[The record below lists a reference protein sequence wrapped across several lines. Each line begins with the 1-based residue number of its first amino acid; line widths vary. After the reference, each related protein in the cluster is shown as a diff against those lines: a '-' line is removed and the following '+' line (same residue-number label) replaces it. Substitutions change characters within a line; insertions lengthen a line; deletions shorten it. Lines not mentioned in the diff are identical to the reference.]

1 MAIDEDQDEVYYYN
15 RYYSVDDYNLFVDM
29 MMINLL
35 CLIENI
41 ELQLFTESNE
51 L

>member
-1 MAIDEDQDEVYYYN
+1 MVIDEDQDEVYYCN

-29 MMINLL
+29 MMRNLL
-35 CLIENI
+35 DLIENI
-41 ELQLFTESNE
+41 ELQLFIESNE